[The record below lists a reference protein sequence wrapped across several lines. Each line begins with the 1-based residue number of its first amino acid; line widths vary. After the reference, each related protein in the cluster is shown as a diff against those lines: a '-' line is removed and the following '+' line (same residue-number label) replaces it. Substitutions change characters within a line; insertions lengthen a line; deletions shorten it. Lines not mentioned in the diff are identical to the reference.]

1 MSSSFRPSVDEQT
14 LSKRSEFYVIEY
26 GKRKE
31 KDMIRSMTGFG
42 RDHRI
47 IDGREYLV
55 EIRSV
60 NSRYYEFNAKLPRQ
74 YMFLEEKLKSLVK
87 SKMSRGKVEVSLS
100 IYNIGSIET
109 AVSVNDAVVENY
121 INVLRAT
128 GEKFGLK
135 DDLTMSTV
143 FRMTDAFTIVRAET
157 DEDKI
162 WAAVKETAEAA
173 LERFVAMR
181 EAEGAKMKEDVL
193 EKLANIEKMTLQV
206 CEYAPETVTAYRERL
221 FAKMQEILEN
231 KQIDEQRILLEAG
244 IYAEKIAVDEETVRL
259 KSHFV
264 QFRDMMNSDEPIGRK
279 LDFLVQEMNR
289 EVNTTGS
296 KAQDLRITRLV
307 VDMKS
312 EIEKIREQIQNIE

>member
-1 MSSSFRPSVDEQT
+1 
-14 LSKRSEFYVIEY
+14 
-26 GKRKE
+26 
-31 KDMIRSMTGFG
+31 MIRSMTGFG

-47 IDGREYLV
+47 IEGREYLV

-87 SKMSRGKVEVSLS
+87 AGISRGKVEVSLS
-100 IYNIGSIET
+100 IYNIGTSET
-109 AVSVNDAVVENY
+109 SVTVNEGVVENY
-121 INVLRAT
+121 LNVLRDA
-128 GEKFGLK
+128 GDKFGLT
-135 DDLTMSTV
+135 DDLTVSTI
-143 FRMTDAFTIVRAET
+143 FRMTDAFSVIRAEA

-173 LERFVAMR
+173 LAKFIQMR
-181 EAEGAKMKEDVL
+181 ETEGAKMKDDIL
-193 EKLANIEKMTLQV
+193 EKLSNVEKMTDKV
-206 CEYAPETVTAYRERL
+206 CEYAPETVTAYREKL

-264 QFRDMMNSDEPIGRK
+264 QFRDMMNADDPIGRK
-279 LDFLVQEMNR
+279 LDFLVQEINR

-296 KAQDLRITRLV
+296 KAQDLRVTRLV

>member
-1 MSSSFRPSVDEQT
+1 
-14 LSKRSEFYVIEY
+14 
-26 GKRKE
+26 
-31 KDMIRSMTGFG
+31 MIRSMTGFG

-47 IDGREYLV
+47 IDGKEYLV

-100 IYNIGSIET
+100 IYNISSNETEVSINEG
-109 AVSVNDAVVENY
+109 VVENY
-121 INVLRAT
+121 INVLRAA
-128 GEKFGLK
+128 GEKFGLS
-135 DDLTMSTV
+135 DDLTVSTL
-143 FRMTDAFTIVRAET
+143 FRMTDAFNVVRAET
-157 DEDKI
+157 DEEKI

-173 LERFVAMR
+173 LDRFVAMR
-181 EAEGAKMKEDVL
+181 ETEGAKMKEDVL
-193 EKLANIEKMTLQV
+193 EKLANVEKMTLQV
-206 CEYAPETVTAYRERL
+206 CEYAPETVAAYREKL
-221 FAKMQEILEN
+221 YAKMQEILEN

-264 QFRDMMNSDEPIGRK
+264 QFRDMMNADEPIGRK
-279 LDFLVQEMNR
+279 LDFLVQEINR

-296 KAQDLRITRLV
+296 KAQDLRITKLV

>member
-1 MSSSFRPSVDEQT
+1 
-14 LSKRSEFYVIEY
+14 
-26 GKRKE
+26 
-31 KDMIRSMTGFG
+31 MIRSMTGFG

>member
-1 MSSSFRPSVDEQT
+1 
-14 LSKRSEFYVIEY
+14 
-26 GKRKE
+26 
-31 KDMIRSMTGFG
+31 MIRSMTGFG

-121 INVLRAT
+121 INVLRGT

-157 DEDKI
+157 DEEKI

-173 LERFVAMR
+173 LDKFVAMR
-181 EAEGAKMKEDVL
+181 EAEGAKMRDDVL

-206 CEYAPETVTAYRERL
+206 CEYAPETVTAYREKL
-221 FAKMQEILEN
+221 YAKMQEILEN
-231 KQIDEQRILLEAG
+231 KQIDEQRILMEAG

>member
-1 MSSSFRPSVDEQT
+1 
-14 LSKRSEFYVIEY
+14 
-26 GKRKE
+26 
-31 KDMIRSMTGFG
+31 MTGFG

-47 IDGREYLV
+47 IDGREYLI

-87 SKMSRGKVEVSLS
+87 AGISRGKVEVSLS
-100 IYNIGSIET
+100 IYNIGTSET
-109 AVSVNDAVVENY
+109 SVTVNEGVVENY
-121 INVLRAT
+121 LNVLRSA
-128 GEKFGLK
+128 GEKFGLT
-135 DDLTMSTV
+135 DDLTVSTI
-143 FRMTDAFTIVRAET
+143 FRMTDAFSVVRAEA

-173 LERFVAMR
+173 LAKFIDMR
-181 EAEGAKMKEDVL
+181 ETEGAKMKDDIL
-193 EKLANIEKMTLQV
+193 EKLSNIEKMTEKV

-279 LDFLVQEMNR
+279 LDFLVQEINR

-296 KAQDLRITRLV
+296 KAQDLRVTRLV

>member
-1 MSSSFRPSVDEQT
+1 
-14 LSKRSEFYVIEY
+14 
-26 GKRKE
+26 
-31 KDMIRSMTGFG
+31 MIRSMTGFG

-47 IDGREYLV
+47 IDGREYLI

-87 SKMSRGKVEVSLS
+87 AGISRGKVEVSLS
-100 IYNIGSIET
+100 IYNIGTSET
-109 AVSVNDAVVENY
+109 SVTVNEGVVENY
-121 INVLRAT
+121 LNVLRAA
-128 GEKFGLK
+128 GEKFGLT
-135 DDLTMSTV
+135 DDLTVSTI
-143 FRMTDAFTIVRAET
+143 FRMTDAFSVVRAEA

-173 LERFVAMR
+173 LAKFIAMR
-181 EAEGAKMKEDVL
+181 ETEGAKMKDDIL
-193 EKLANIEKMTLQV
+193 EKLSNIEKMTEKV

-279 LDFLVQEMNR
+279 LDFLVQEINR

-296 KAQDLRITRLV
+296 KAQDLRVTRLV

>member
-1 MSSSFRPSVDEQT
+1 
-14 LSKRSEFYVIEY
+14 
-26 GKRKE
+26 
-31 KDMIRSMTGFG
+31 MIRSMTGFG

-47 IDGREYLV
+47 IEGREYLV

-87 SKMSRGKVEVSLS
+87 AGISRGKVEVSLS
-100 IYNIGSIET
+100 IYNIGTSET
-109 AVSVNDAVVENY
+109 SVTVNEGVVENY
-121 INVLRAT
+121 LNVLRAA
-128 GEKFGLK
+128 GDKFGLT
-135 DDLTMSTV
+135 DDLTVSTI
-143 FRMTDAFTIVRAET
+143 FRMTDAFSVVRAEA

-173 LERFVAMR
+173 LAKFIQMR
-181 EAEGAKMKEDVL
+181 ETEGAKMKDDIL
-193 EKLANIEKMTLQV
+193 EKLSNVEKMTDKV
-206 CEYAPETVTAYRERL
+206 CEYAPETVTAYREKL

-264 QFRDMMNSDEPIGRK
+264 QFRDMMNADDPIGRK
-279 LDFLVQEMNR
+279 LDFLVQEINR

-296 KAQDLRITRLV
+296 KAQDLRVTRLV

>member
-1 MSSSFRPSVDEQT
+1 
-14 LSKRSEFYVIEY
+14 
-26 GKRKE
+26 
-31 KDMIRSMTGFG
+31 MIRSMTGFG

-47 IDGREYLV
+47 IDGREYLI

-60 NSRYYEFNAKLPRQ
+60 NSRYYEFTAKLPRQ

-87 SKMSRGKVEVSLS
+87 AGISRGKVEVSLS
-100 IYNIGSIET
+100 IYNIGTSET
-109 AVSVNDAVVENY
+109 SVTVNEGVVENY
-121 INVLRAT
+121 LNVLRSA
-128 GEKFGLK
+128 GEKFGLT
-135 DDLTMSTV
+135 DDLTVSTI
-143 FRMTDAFTIVRAET
+143 FRMTDAFSVVRAEA

-173 LERFVAMR
+173 LAKFIAMR
-181 EAEGAKMKEDVL
+181 ETEGAKMKDDIL
-193 EKLANIEKMTLQV
+193 EKLSNIEKMTEKV

-264 QFRDMMNSDEPIGRK
+264 QFRDMMNSDLTTIG
-279 LDFLVQEMNR
+279 LF
-289 EVNTTGS
+289 S
-296 KAQDLRITRLV
+296 P
-307 VDMKS
+307 
-312 EIEKIREQIQNIE
+312 

>member
-1 MSSSFRPSVDEQT
+1 
-14 LSKRSEFYVIEY
+14 
-26 GKRKE
+26 
-31 KDMIRSMTGFG
+31 MIRSMTGFG

-60 NSRYYEFNAKLPRQ
+60 NSRYYEFNAKLPRS
-74 YMFLEEKLKSLVK
+74 YNYLEEKLKSLVK
-87 SKMSRGKVEVSLS
+87 SRMSRGKVEVSLS
-100 IYNIGSIET
+100 IYNIAANET
-109 AVSVNDAVVENY
+109 AVSLNDGVVQNY
-121 INVLRAT
+121 LEVLRAAGQKYSLT
-128 GEKFGLK
+128 
-135 DDLTMSTV
+135 DDLSVSTI
-143 FRMTDAFTIVRAET
+143 FRMQDAFNVVRAEA
-157 DEDKI
+157 DEEQI

-173 LERFVAMR
+173 LAKFVAMR
-181 EAEGAKMKEDVL
+181 EAEGEKMKDDIL
-193 EKLANIEKMTLQV
+193 EKLSNVEMMTEQV
-206 CEYAPETVTAYRERL
+206 CEYAPETVTAYREKL
-221 FAKMQEILEN
+221 FAKMKEILEN

-244 IYAEKIAVDEETVRL
+244 LFAEKVAVDEETVRL

-264 QFRDMMNSDEPIGRK
+264 QFRDMMSSDDPIGRK

-296 KAQDLRITRLV
+296 KAQDIRITRLV

>member
-1 MSSSFRPSVDEQT
+1 
-14 LSKRSEFYVIEY
+14 
-26 GKRKE
+26 
-31 KDMIRSMTGFG
+31 MIRSMTGFG

-143 FRMTDAFTIVRAET
+143 FRMADAFTIVRAET

-181 EAEGAKMKEDVL
+181 EAEGVKMKEDVL

-206 CEYAPETVTAYRERL
+206 CEYAPETVTAYREKL
-221 FAKMQEILEN
+221 FAKMQEILDN

>member
-1 MSSSFRPSVDEQT
+1 
-14 LSKRSEFYVIEY
+14 
-26 GKRKE
+26 
-31 KDMIRSMTGFG
+31 MIRSMTGFG

-60 NSRYYEFNAKLPRQ
+60 NSRYYEFNAKLPRA
-74 YMFLEEKLKSLVK
+74 YNYLEEKLKSLVK
-87 SKMSRGKVEVSLS
+87 SRMSRGKVEVSLS
-100 IYNIGSIET
+100 IYNIAANET
-109 AVSVNDAVVENY
+109 AVSLNDGVVQNY
-121 INVLRAT
+121 LEVLRAAGQKYSLT
-128 GEKFGLK
+128 
-135 DDLTMSTV
+135 DDLSVSTL
-143 FRMTDAFTIVRAET
+143 FRMQDAFNVVRAEA
-157 DEDKI
+157 DEEQI

-173 LERFVAMR
+173 LARFVSMR
-181 EAEGAKMKEDVL
+181 ETEGAKMKDDIL
-193 EKLANIEKMTLQV
+193 EKLANVEKMTEQV
-206 CEYAPETVTAYRERL
+206 CGYAPETVNAYREKL
-221 FAKMQEILEN
+221 FAKMQEILDN

-244 IYAEKIAVDEETVRL
+244 LFAEKIAVDEETVRL

-264 QFRDMMNSDEPIGRK
+264 QFREMMNSDEPIGRK

-296 KAQDLRITRLV
+296 KAQDIRITRLV

>member
-1 MSSSFRPSVDEQT
+1 
-14 LSKRSEFYVIEY
+14 
-26 GKRKE
+26 
-31 KDMIRSMTGFG
+31 MTGFG

-47 IDGREYLV
+47 IDGREYLI

-87 SKMSRGKVEVSLS
+87 AGISRGKVEVSLS
-100 IYNIGSIET
+100 IYNIGTSET
-109 AVSVNDAVVENY
+109 SVTVNEGVVENY
-121 INVLRAT
+121 LNVLRAA
-128 GEKFGLK
+128 GEKFALT
-135 DDLTMSTV
+135 DDLTVSTI
-143 FRMTDAFTIVRAET
+143 FRMTDAFSVVRAEA

-173 LERFVAMR
+173 LAKFIAMR
-181 EAEGAKMKEDVL
+181 ETEGAKMKEDIL
-193 EKLANIEKMTLQV
+193 EKLSNVEKMTEKV
-206 CEYAPETVTAYRERL
+206 CEYAPETVTAYREKL

-264 QFRDMMNSDEPIGRK
+264 QFRDMMDSDEPIGRK
-279 LDFLVQEMNR
+279 LDFLVQEINR

-296 KAQDLRITRLV
+296 KAQDLRVTRLV

>member
-1 MSSSFRPSVDEQT
+1 
-14 LSKRSEFYVIEY
+14 
-26 GKRKE
+26 
-31 KDMIRSMTGFG
+31 MIRSMTGFG

-47 IDGREYLV
+47 IDGREYLI

-60 NSRYYEFNAKLPRQ
+60 NSRYYEFTAKLPRQ

-87 SKMSRGKVEVSLS
+87 AGISRGKVEVSLS
-100 IYNIGSIET
+100 IYNIGTSET
-109 AVSVNDAVVENY
+109 SVTVNEGVVENY
-121 INVLRAT
+121 LNVLRAA
-128 GEKFGLK
+128 GEKFGLT
-135 DDLTMSTV
+135 DDLTVSTI
-143 FRMTDAFTIVRAET
+143 FRMTDAFSVVRAEA

-173 LERFVAMR
+173 LAKFIAMR
-181 EAEGAKMKEDVL
+181 ETEGAKMKDDLL
-193 EKLANIEKMTLQV
+193 EKLSNVEKMTEKV

-279 LDFLVQEMNR
+279 LDFLVQEINR

-296 KAQDLRITRLV
+296 KAQDLRVTRLV

>member
-1 MSSSFRPSVDEQT
+1 
-14 LSKRSEFYVIEY
+14 
-26 GKRKE
+26 
-31 KDMIRSMTGFG
+31 MIRSMTGFG

-55 EIRSV
+55 EIKSV

-128 GEKFGLK
+128 GEKFGLT
-135 DDLTMSTV
+135 DDLTLSTV

-157 DEDKI
+157 DEEKI

-173 LERFVAMR
+173 LDKFVSMR
-181 EAEGAKMKEDVL
+181 EAEGAKMKDDIL
-193 EKLANIEKMTLQV
+193 EKLGNVEKMTEQV
-206 CEYAPETVTAYRERL
+206 CEYAPETVKAYREKL
-221 FAKMQEILEN
+221 YAKMQEILEN
-231 KQIDEQRILLEAG
+231 KQIDDQRILLEAG

-279 LDFLVQEMNR
+279 LDFLVQEINR

>member
-1 MSSSFRPSVDEQT
+1 
-14 LSKRSEFYVIEY
+14 
-26 GKRKE
+26 
-31 KDMIRSMTGFG
+31 MIRSMTGFG

-60 NSRYYEFNAKLPRQ
+60 NSRYYEFNAKLPRA
-74 YMFLEEKLKSLVK
+74 YNYLEEKLKTLVK
-87 SKMSRGKVEVSLS
+87 SRMSRGKVEVSLS
-100 IYNIGSIET
+100 IYNITANET
-109 AVSVNDAVVENY
+109 QVSLNDGVVQNY
-121 INVLRAT
+121 LDVLRAA
-128 GEKFGLK
+128 GEKYSLT
-135 DDLTMSTV
+135 DDLTVSTI
-143 FRMTDAFTIVRAET
+143 FRMQDAFNVVRAEA

-162 WAAVKETAEAA
+162 WEAVKETAEAA
-173 LERFVAMR
+173 LERFIAMR
-181 EAEGAKMKEDVL
+181 EAEGVKMKEDIL
-193 EKLANIEKMTLQV
+193 EKLTNVEKMTEQV
-206 CEYAPETVTAYRERL
+206 CTYAPETVAAYRERL
-221 FAKMQEILEN
+221 FAKMSEILEN

-244 IYAEKIAVDEETVRL
+244 LFAEKVAVDEETVRL

-264 QFRDMMNSDEPIGRK
+264 QFREMMLSDEPIGRK

-296 KAQDLRITRLV
+296 KAQDVRITKLV

>member
-1 MSSSFRPSVDEQT
+1 
-14 LSKRSEFYVIEY
+14 
-26 GKRKE
+26 
-31 KDMIRSMTGFG
+31 MIRSMTGFG

-47 IDGREYLV
+47 IEGREYLV

-87 SKMSRGKVEVSLS
+87 AGISRGKVEVSLS
-100 IYNIGSIET
+100 IYNIGTSET
-109 AVSVNDAVVENY
+109 SVTVNEGVVENY
-121 INVLRAT
+121 LNVLRAA
-128 GEKFGLK
+128 GDKFGLT
-135 DDLTMSTV
+135 DDLTVSTI
-143 FRMTDAFTIVRAET
+143 FRMTDAFSVIRAEA

-173 LERFVAMR
+173 LAKFIQMR
-181 EAEGAKMKEDVL
+181 ETEGAKMKEDIL
-193 EKLANIEKMTLQV
+193 EKLSNVEKMTDKV
-206 CEYAPETVTAYRERL
+206 CEYAPETVTAYREKL

-264 QFRDMMNSDEPIGRK
+264 QFRDMMNADDPIGRK
-279 LDFLVQEMNR
+279 LDFLVQEINR

-296 KAQDLRITRLV
+296 KAQDLRVTRLV

>member
-1 MSSSFRPSVDEQT
+1 
-14 LSKRSEFYVIEY
+14 
-26 GKRKE
+26 
-31 KDMIRSMTGFG
+31 MTGFG

-47 IDGREYLV
+47 IEGREYLV

-87 SKMSRGKVEVSLS
+87 AGISRGKVEVSLS
-100 IYNIGSIET
+100 IYNIGTSET
-109 AVSVNDAVVENY
+109 SVTVNEGVVENY
-121 INVLRAT
+121 LNVLRAA
-128 GEKFGLK
+128 GDKFGLT
-135 DDLTMSTV
+135 DDLTVSTI
-143 FRMTDAFTIVRAET
+143 FRMTDAFSVIRAEA

-173 LERFVAMR
+173 LAKFIQMR
-181 EAEGAKMKEDVL
+181 EKEGAKMKEDIL
-193 EKLANIEKMTLQV
+193 EKLSNVEKMTDKV
-206 CEYAPETVTAYRERL
+206 CEYAPETVTAYREKL

-264 QFRDMMNSDEPIGRK
+264 QFRDMMNADDPIGRK
-279 LDFLVQEMNR
+279 LDFLVQEINR

-296 KAQDLRITRLV
+296 KAQDLRVTRLV

>member
-1 MSSSFRPSVDEQT
+1 
-14 LSKRSEFYVIEY
+14 
-26 GKRKE
+26 
-31 KDMIRSMTGFG
+31 MIRSMTGFG

-47 IDGREYLV
+47 IDGKEYLV

-87 SKMSRGKVEVSLS
+87 SRMSRGKVEVSLS
-100 IYNIGSIET
+100 IYNISSNETQVSINEG
-109 AVSVNDAVVENY
+109 VVENY
-121 INVLRAT
+121 LTVLREA
-128 GEKFGLK
+128 GQKFSLT
-135 DDLTMSTV
+135 DDLTISTI
-143 FRMTDAFTIVRAET
+143 FRMTDAFNVVRAEA

-162 WAAVKETAEAA
+162 WEAVKETAEAA
-173 LERFVAMR
+173 LVRFVAMR
-181 EAEGAKMKEDVL
+181 ETEGNKMKEDIL
-193 EKLANIEKMTLQV
+193 EKLANVEKMTLQV
-206 CEYAPETVTAYRERL
+206 CEYAPETVTAYREKLYAR
-221 FAKMQEILEN
+221 MQEILDN

-264 QFRDMMNSDEPIGRK
+264 QFREMMTSDEPIGRK
-279 LDFLVQEMNR
+279 LDFLVQEINR

-296 KAQDLRITRLV
+296 KAQDIRITKLV

>member
-1 MSSSFRPSVDEQT
+1 
-14 LSKRSEFYVIEY
+14 
-26 GKRKE
+26 
-31 KDMIRSMTGFG
+31 MIRSMTGFG

-74 YMFLEEKLKSLVK
+74 YMFLEEKLKSLIK

-109 AVSVNDAVVENY
+109 AVSVNEAVVENY
-121 INVLRAT
+121 IKVLRAT
-128 GEKFGLK
+128 GEKFGLT

-173 LERFVAMR
+173 LDRFVAMR
-181 EAEGAKMKEDVL
+181 ETEGVKMKDDIL
-193 EKLANIEKMTLQV
+193 EKLANVEKMTLQV
-206 CEYAPETVTAYRERL
+206 CEYAPETVTAYREKLYAR
-221 FAKMQEILEN
+221 MQEILEN
-231 KQIDEQRILLEAG
+231 KQIDDQRILLEAG

-264 QFRDMMNSDEPIGRK
+264 QFREMMNSDEPIGRK
-279 LDFLVQEMNR
+279 LDFLVQEINR

>member
-1 MSSSFRPSVDEQT
+1 
-14 LSKRSEFYVIEY
+14 
-26 GKRKE
+26 
-31 KDMIRSMTGFG
+31 MTGFG

-47 IDGREYLV
+47 IDGKEYLV

-100 IYNIGSIET
+100 IYNISSNETQVSINEG
-109 AVSVNDAVVENY
+109 VVENY
-121 INVLRAT
+121 INVLRAA
-128 GEKFGLK
+128 GEKFELA
-135 DDLTMSTV
+135 DDLSVSTI
-143 FRMTDAFTIVRAET
+143 FRMTDAFNVVRAEA

-162 WAAVKETAEAA
+162 WEAVKETAEAA

-181 EAEGAKMKEDVL
+181 ETEGAKMKDDIL
-193 EKLANIEKMTLQV
+193 EKLANVEKMTLQV
-206 CEYAPETVTAYRERL
+206 CEYAPETVTAYREKL
-221 FAKMQEILEN
+221 FAKMQEILDN

-264 QFRDMMNSDEPIGRK
+264 QFRDMMNADEPIGRK
-279 LDFLVQEMNR
+279 LDFLVQEINR

>member
-1 MSSSFRPSVDEQT
+1 
-14 LSKRSEFYVIEY
+14 
-26 GKRKE
+26 
-31 KDMIRSMTGFG
+31 MIRSMTGFG

-47 IDGREYLV
+47 IEGREYLV

-87 SKMSRGKVEVSLS
+87 AGISRGKVEVSLS
-100 IYNIGSIET
+100 IYNIGTSET
-109 AVSVNDAVVENY
+109 SVTVNEGVVENY
-121 INVLRAT
+121 LNVLRAA
-128 GEKFGLK
+128 GDKFGLT
-135 DDLTMSTV
+135 DDLTVSTI
-143 FRMTDAFTIVRAET
+143 FRMTDAFSVIRAEA

-173 LERFVAMR
+173 LAKFIQMR
-181 EAEGAKMKEDVL
+181 EKEGAKMKEDIL
-193 EKLANIEKMTLQV
+193 EKLSNVEKMTDKV
-206 CEYAPETVTAYRERL
+206 CEYAPETVTAYREKL

-264 QFRDMMNSDEPIGRK
+264 QFRDMMNADDPIGRK
-279 LDFLVQEMNR
+279 LDFLVQEINR

-296 KAQDLRITRLV
+296 KAQDLRVTRLV

>member
-1 MSSSFRPSVDEQT
+1 
-14 LSKRSEFYVIEY
+14 
-26 GKRKE
+26 
-31 KDMIRSMTGFG
+31 MIRSMTGFG

-47 IDGREYLV
+47 IDGREYLI

-87 SKMSRGKVEVSLS
+87 AGISRGKVEVSLS
-100 IYNIGSIET
+100 IYNIGTSET
-109 AVSVNDAVVENY
+109 SVTVNEGVVENY
-121 INVLRAT
+121 LNVLRSA
-128 GEKFGLK
+128 GEKFGLT
-135 DDLTMSTV
+135 DDLTVSTI
-143 FRMTDAFTIVRAET
+143 FRMTDAFSVVRAEA

-173 LERFVAMR
+173 LAKFIDMR
-181 EAEGAKMKEDVL
+181 ETEGAKMKDDIL
-193 EKLANIEKMTLQV
+193 EKLSNIEKMTEKV

-279 LDFLVQEMNR
+279 LDFLVQEINR

-296 KAQDLRITRLV
+296 KAQDLRVTRLV

>member
-1 MSSSFRPSVDEQT
+1 
-14 LSKRSEFYVIEY
+14 
-26 GKRKE
+26 
-31 KDMIRSMTGFG
+31 MIRSMTGFG

-47 IDGREYLV
+47 IDGREYLI

-87 SKMSRGKVEVSLS
+87 AGISRGKVEVSLS
-100 IYNIGSIET
+100 IYNIGTSET
-109 AVSVNDAVVENY
+109 SVTVNEGVVENY
-121 INVLRAT
+121 LNVLRAA
-128 GEKFGLK
+128 GEKFGLT
-135 DDLTMSTV
+135 DDLTVSTI
-143 FRMTDAFTIVRAET
+143 FRMTDAFSVVRAEA

-173 LERFVAMR
+173 LAKFIAMR
-181 EAEGAKMKEDVL
+181 ETEGAKMKDDIL
-193 EKLANIEKMTLQV
+193 EKLSNVEKMTEKV

-279 LDFLVQEMNR
+279 LDFLVQEINR

-296 KAQDLRITRLV
+296 KAQDLRVTRLV

>member
-1 MSSSFRPSVDEQT
+1 
-14 LSKRSEFYVIEY
+14 
-26 GKRKE
+26 
-31 KDMIRSMTGFG
+31 MIRSMTGFG

-87 SKMSRGKVEVSLS
+87 AGISRGKVEVSLS
-100 IYNIGSIET
+100 IYNIGTSET
-109 AVSVNDAVVENY
+109 SVTVNEGVVENY
-121 INVLRAT
+121 LNVLRAA
-128 GEKFGLK
+128 GEKFGLT
-135 DDLTMSTV
+135 DDLTVSTI
-143 FRMTDAFTIVRAET
+143 FRMTDAFSVVRAEA

-173 LERFVAMR
+173 LAKFIAMR
-181 EAEGAKMKEDVL
+181 ETEGAKMKDDIL
-193 EKLANIEKMTLQV
+193 EKLSNIEKMTERV

-279 LDFLVQEMNR
+279 LDFLVQEINR

-296 KAQDLRITRLV
+296 KAQDLRVTRLV

>member
-1 MSSSFRPSVDEQT
+1 
-14 LSKRSEFYVIEY
+14 
-26 GKRKE
+26 
-31 KDMIRSMTGFG
+31 MTGFG

-47 IDGREYLV
+47 IDGREYLI

-87 SKMSRGKVEVSLS
+87 AGISRGKVEVSLS
-100 IYNIGSIET
+100 IYNIGTSET
-109 AVSVNDAVVENY
+109 SVTVNEGVVENY
-121 INVLRAT
+121 LNVLRAA
-128 GEKFGLK
+128 GEKFGLT
-135 DDLTMSTV
+135 DDLTVSTI
-143 FRMTDAFTIVRAET
+143 FRMTDAFSVVRAEA

-173 LERFVAMR
+173 LAKFIAMR
-181 EAEGAKMKEDVL
+181 ETEGAKMKDDIL
-193 EKLANIEKMTLQV
+193 EKLSNIEKMTEKV

-279 LDFLVQEMNR
+279 LDFLVQEINR

-296 KAQDLRITRLV
+296 KAQDLRVTRLV

>member
-1 MSSSFRPSVDEQT
+1 
-14 LSKRSEFYVIEY
+14 
-26 GKRKE
+26 
-31 KDMIRSMTGFG
+31 MIRSMTGFG

-47 IDGREYLV
+47 IEGREYLV

-87 SKMSRGKVEVSLS
+87 AGISRGKVEVSLS
-100 IYNIGSIET
+100 IYNIGTSET
-109 AVSVNDAVVENY
+109 SVTVNEGVVENY
-121 INVLRAT
+121 LNVLRAA
-128 GEKFGLK
+128 GDKFGLT
-135 DDLTMSTV
+135 DDLTVSTI
-143 FRMTDAFTIVRAET
+143 FRMTDAFSVIRAEA

-173 LERFVAMR
+173 LAKFIQMR
-181 EAEGAKMKEDVL
+181 ETEGAKMKDDIL
-193 EKLANIEKMTLQV
+193 EKLSNVEKMTDKV
-206 CEYAPETVTAYRERL
+206 CEYAPETVTAYREKL

-264 QFRDMMNSDEPIGRK
+264 QFRDMMNADDPIGRK
-279 LDFLVQEMNR
+279 LDFLVQEINR

-296 KAQDLRITRLV
+296 KAQDLRVTRLV

>member
-1 MSSSFRPSVDEQT
+1 
-14 LSKRSEFYVIEY
+14 
-26 GKRKE
+26 
-31 KDMIRSMTGFG
+31 MIRSMTGFG

-47 IDGREYLV
+47 IDGKEYLV

-100 IYNIGSIET
+100 IYNISSNETEVSINEG
-109 AVSVNDAVVENY
+109 VVENY
-121 INVLRAT
+121 INVLRAA
-128 GEKFGLK
+128 GEKFGLS
-135 DDLTMSTV
+135 DDLTVSTI
-143 FRMTDAFTIVRAET
+143 FRMTDAFNVVRAEA
-157 DEDKI
+157 DEEKI

-173 LERFVAMR
+173 LDRFVAMR
-181 EAEGAKMKEDVL
+181 ETEGAKMKEDVL
-193 EKLANIEKMTLQV
+193 EKLANVEKMTLQV
-206 CEYAPETVTAYRERL
+206 CEYAPETVAAYRDKL
-221 FAKMQEILEN
+221 YAKMQEILEN

-264 QFRDMMNSDEPIGRK
+264 QFRDMMNADEPIGRK
-279 LDFLVQEMNR
+279 LDFLVQEINR

-296 KAQDLRITRLV
+296 KAQDLRITKLV

>member
-1 MSSSFRPSVDEQT
+1 
-14 LSKRSEFYVIEY
+14 
-26 GKRKE
+26 
-31 KDMIRSMTGFG
+31 MTGFG

-47 IDGREYLV
+47 IEGREYLV

-87 SKMSRGKVEVSLS
+87 AGISRGKVEVSLS
-100 IYNIGSIET
+100 IYNIGTSET
-109 AVSVNDAVVENY
+109 SVTVNEGVVENY
-121 INVLRAT
+121 LNVLRAA
-128 GEKFGLK
+128 GDKFGLT
-135 DDLTMSTV
+135 DDLTVSTI
-143 FRMTDAFTIVRAET
+143 FRMTDAFSVIRAEA

-173 LERFVAMR
+173 LAKFIQMR
-181 EAEGAKMKEDVL
+181 ETEGAKMKEDIL
-193 EKLANIEKMTLQV
+193 EKLSNVEKMTDKV
-206 CEYAPETVTAYRERL
+206 CEYAPETVTAYREKL

-264 QFRDMMNSDEPIGRK
+264 QFRDMMNADDPIGRK
-279 LDFLVQEMNR
+279 LDFLVQEINR

-296 KAQDLRITRLV
+296 KAQDLRVTRLV

>member
-1 MSSSFRPSVDEQT
+1 
-14 LSKRSEFYVIEY
+14 
-26 GKRKE
+26 
-31 KDMIRSMTGFG
+31 MTGFG

-181 EAEGAKMKEDVL
+181 EAEGVKMKEDVL

-206 CEYAPETVTAYRERL
+206 CEYAPETVTAYREKL
-221 FAKMQEILEN
+221 FAKMQEILDN

>member
-1 MSSSFRPSVDEQT
+1 
-14 LSKRSEFYVIEY
+14 
-26 GKRKE
+26 
-31 KDMIRSMTGFG
+31 MIRSMTGFG

-47 IDGREYLV
+47 IDGKEYIV

-100 IYNIGSIET
+100 IYNIAAAET
-109 AVSVNDAVVENY
+109 AVSVNDGVVENY
-121 INVLRAT
+121 LKVLRAA
-128 GEKFGLK
+128 GEKFGLQ
-135 DDLTMSTV
+135 DDLTLSSV
-143 FRMTDAFTIVRAET
+143 FRMTDAFTVVRAET

-173 LERFVAMR
+173 LERFVSMR
-181 EAEGAKMKEDVL
+181 ETEGVKMRDDIL
-193 EKLANIEKMTLQV
+193 EKLANIEKMTEQV
-206 CEYAPETVTAYRERL
+206 CEYAPETVTAYREKL

-264 QFRDMMNSDEPIGRK
+264 QFRDMMNSDEPVGRK

-296 KAQDLRITRLV
+296 KAQDIRITRLV

>member
-1 MSSSFRPSVDEQT
+1 
-14 LSKRSEFYVIEY
+14 
-26 GKRKE
+26 
-31 KDMIRSMTGFG
+31 MTGFG

-47 IDGREYLV
+47 IDGKEYLV

-100 IYNIGSIET
+100 IYNITSNDT
-109 AVSVNDAVVENY
+109 AVSINDGVVENY
-121 INVLRAT
+121 VNVLRTA
-128 GEKFGLK
+128 GEKFGLS
-135 DDLTMSTV
+135 DDLSV
-143 FRMTDAFTIVRAET
+143 SSIFRMTDAFNIVRAEA

-162 WAAVKETAEAA
+162 WENVKLTAETA
-173 LERFVAMR
+173 LEKFVQMR
-181 EAEGAKMKEDVL
+181 ETEGAKMKDDIL
-193 EKLANIEKMTLQV
+193 EKLANVEAMTAKV
-206 CEYAPETVTAYRERL
+206 IEYAPETVTAYREKL

-279 LDFLVQEMNR
+279 LDFLVQEINR

-296 KAQDLRITRLV
+296 KAQDLRVTRLV

>member
-1 MSSSFRPSVDEQT
+1 
-14 LSKRSEFYVIEY
+14 
-26 GKRKE
+26 
-31 KDMIRSMTGFG
+31 MTGFG

-47 IDGREYLV
+47 IEGREYLV

-87 SKMSRGKVEVSLS
+87 AGISRGKVEVSLS
-100 IYNIGSIET
+100 IYNIGTSET
-109 AVSVNDAVVENY
+109 SVTVNEGVVENY
-121 INVLRAT
+121 LNVLRAA
-128 GEKFGLK
+128 GDKFGLT
-135 DDLTMSTV
+135 DDLTVSTI
-143 FRMTDAFTIVRAET
+143 FRMTDAFSVIRAEA

-173 LERFVAMR
+173 LAKFIQMR
-181 EAEGAKMKEDVL
+181 ETEGAKMKDDIL
-193 EKLANIEKMTLQV
+193 EKLSNVEKMTDKV
-206 CEYAPETVTAYRERL
+206 CEYAPETVTAYREKL

-264 QFRDMMNSDEPIGRK
+264 QFRDMMNADDPIGRK
-279 LDFLVQEMNR
+279 LDFLVQEINR

-296 KAQDLRITRLV
+296 KAQDLRVTRLV

>member
-1 MSSSFRPSVDEQT
+1 
-14 LSKRSEFYVIEY
+14 
-26 GKRKE
+26 
-31 KDMIRSMTGFG
+31 MIRSMTGFG

-60 NSRYYEFNAKLPRQ
+60 NSRYYEFNAKLPRA
-74 YMFLEEKLKSLVK
+74 YNYLEEKLKSLVK
-87 SKMSRGKVEVSLS
+87 SRMSRGKVEVSLS
-100 IYNIGSIET
+100 IYNIAANET
-109 AVSVNDAVVENY
+109 AVSLNDGVVQNY
-121 INVLRAT
+121 LEVLRAAGQKYSLT
-128 GEKFGLK
+128 
-135 DDLTMSTV
+135 DDLSVSTI
-143 FRMTDAFTIVRAET
+143 FRMQDAFNVVRAEA
-157 DEDKI
+157 DEEQI

-173 LERFVAMR
+173 LEKFVAMR
-181 EAEGAKMKEDVL
+181 ETEGAKMKEDIL
-193 EKLANIEKMTLQV
+193 EKLANVEKMTAQV
-206 CEYAPETVTAYRERL
+206 CEYAPETVTAYREKL
-221 FAKMQEILEN
+221 FAKMQEILDN

-244 IYAEKIAVDEETVRL
+244 LFAEKVAVDEETVRL

-264 QFRDMMNSDEPIGRK
+264 QFRDMMNSDDPIGRK

-296 KAQDLRITRLV
+296 KAQDIRITRLV